1 MLRIAVKLIADL
13 ELFAKLEVSC
23 HRRRLLSD
31 DPRRRTGHQ
40 QANVNA
46 QGREEKHRIV
56 VLLVIQSCL
65 NYLYSRIIV
74 KNSLLGMRKLMVH
87 SFSSAE
93 LE

>member
-1 MLRIAVKLIADL
+1 MFRIAVKLVADL
-13 ELFAKLEVSC
+13 KLFAELEVSR
-23 HRRRLLSD
+23 HRRRLLGD

-40 QANVNA
+40 QADINA
-46 QGREEKHRIV
+46 QRREEKYRIV
-56 VLLVIQSCL
+56 ILLVIQSCL